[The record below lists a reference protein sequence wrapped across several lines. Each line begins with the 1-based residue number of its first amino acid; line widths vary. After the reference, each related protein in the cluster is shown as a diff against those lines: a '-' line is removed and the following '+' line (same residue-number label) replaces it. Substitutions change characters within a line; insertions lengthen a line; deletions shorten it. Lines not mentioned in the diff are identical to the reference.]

1 MYVFQ
6 WPLKRKIA
14 NVYNALLALALICRT
29 VKSCLRDA
37 GIGKLQEACCIESL
51 VQMPEFCLCTLLGK
65 SRRL

>member
-29 VKSCLRDA
+29 VNGKVCEMYEHRKVPRGLLHLIIGLDAKSLSVHPFR
-37 GIGKLQEACCIESL
+37 E
-51 VQMPEFCLCTLLGK
+51 V
-65 SRRL
+65 